1 MHTRSLP
8 LSMNEPLVMRWQPEA
23 RAPWLLARAL
33 LLVCSSSSREILAPP
48 FHVLLLNRVLRCNRG
63 PVSAVPSDQVRN
75 ACNPSQLVGVDQT
88 LLCGGRQSF
97 CLCTSLARWNLP
109 NCPVHRY
116 FTLCTYH
123 HQRRVEACSFV
134 KTFNLR
140 SLR

>member
-8 LSMNEPLVMRWQPEA
+8 LSMNEPLIMRWQPEA
-23 RAPWLLARAL
+23 RAPWLLARVL
-33 LLVCSSSSREILAPP
+33 LLVYASSSREILAPP

-63 PVSAVPSDQVRN
+63 PVPAAPPDQVRH

-109 NCPVHRY
+109 HCPVRRY
-116 FTLCTYH
+116 FTHLTH
-123 HQRRVEACSFV
+123 RNQRQVEVCSFV
-134 KTFNLR
+134 KAFILR